1 MTTDFSLL
9 SAGEVTAS
17 LVVDEGGNS
26 KSAEGNSRGIG
37 NATDLEFLL
46 WLRARSQIVLT
57 SGITAEAENYKYPAN
72 SELAVLS
79 NSKRHYPRLAESLD
93 KVRFISNS
101 SFSEAVR
108 KLQEQGFKRIQT
120 EFGETGFQALA
131 CDQIDCFL
139 SSKSRAGI
147 KQFLERT
154 GLVAKETF
162 DLSELQIA
170 RVVGR
175 GRN

>member
-1 MTTDFSLL
+1 LTTDFSFLN
-9 SAGEVTAS
+9 AGEVTAS

-26 KSAEGNSRGIG
+26 ITAEGNSRGIG
-37 NATDLEFLL
+37 NANDLEFLL
-46 WLRARSQIVLT
+46 WLRTRSQIVLT
-57 SGITAEAENYKYPAN
+57 SGITAEAENYKYPAK
-72 SELAVLS
+72 SDLAILS
-79 NSKRHYPRLAESLD
+79 NSNRNYPRLEQSLD
-93 KVRFISNS
+93 KVRFISNT

-108 KLQEQGFKRIQT
+108 KLQEQGFERIQT

-147 KQFLERT
+147 KQFLQRT
-154 GLVAKETF
+154 ELVAEETF

-175 GRN
+175 GRD